1 MSSHSH
7 RSRKRDPVE
16 RLSLVCVCARARTL
30 QPSYIPAVETYR
42 LTHGVCDTGRGA
54 AVRVYLLMNLATSS
68 ADRDYGA
75 GRHGALLSALV
86 TDARFRHACKCC
98 TAVHA
103 VACRCGVLK
112 HPIGWH
118 AVTRAGPFAV
128 LGYLPAAG
136 RTCLLC
142 KLVPC
147 SQLANGPGTGG
158 RLGVAADLNNRTRQ
172 VALAGCG
179 ACCTVAVASGR
190 PDRVRWHSW
199 WASACVV
206 ASALQR
212 ASCTLV
218 GSNPRQ
224 CRGLAV

>member
-1 MSSHSH
+1 MSLVAVLCAAAPQHYTDIARDRTRIWDLPVSSHSH

-16 RLSLVCVCARARTL
+16 RLSLVCVCARAHTL

-136 RTCLLC
+136 RTGLLC

-147 SQLANGPGTGG
+147 S
-158 RLGVAADLNNRTRQ
+158 
-172 VALAGCG
+172 
-179 ACCTVAVASGR
+179 
-190 PDRVRWHSW
+190 
-199 WASACVV
+199 
-206 ASALQR
+206 
-212 ASCTLV
+212 
-218 GSNPRQ
+218 
-224 CRGLAV
+224 